1 MIETF
6 FPSPIG
12 YYDLTEPEKNSIFEE
27 YMLNENQ
34 ITNSMTGETWDDN
47 VYTTAKNYTNIL
59 FSFNLKNTYNILN
72 NYIFDFLFESVDKFN
87 IKKIDSFYIGASW
100 YNLLPPLGFQ
110 GLHQHVIYGNN
121 RKQPFCSGA
130 LFFDLDFLDQ
140 VDTKSLVFNL
150 ENNYTFPNQ
159 SKIVTY
165 NYIPGRIILFPSTLP
180 HQVLFN
186 KSNKNRKSMS
196 FNVFGVYI

>member
-59 FSFNLKNTYNILN
+59 F
-72 NYIFDFLFESVDKFN
+72 
-87 IKKIDSFYIGASW
+87 
-100 YNLLPPLGFQ
+100 
-110 GLHQHVIYGNN
+110 
-121 RKQPFCSGA
+121 
-130 LFFDLDFLDQ
+130 
-140 VDTKSLVFNL
+140 LV
-150 ENNYTFPNQ
+150 
-159 SKIVTY
+159 
-165 NYIPGRIILFPSTLP
+165 
-180 HQVLFN
+180 
-186 KSNKNRKSMS
+186 
-196 FNVFGVYI
+196 